1 MYGDSFF
8 TLTHET
14 PSSYYP
20 RHTASSNHYR
30 LPFIIKKKTVTTLFS
45 KGEENGSND
54 NLIVIVVL
62 FVVNPVKMPTR
73 HR

>member
-1 MYGDSFF
+1 MVIHFF
-8 TLTHET
+8 ILTHKT

-20 RHTASSNHYR
+20 PYKASSNQYR
-30 LPFIIKKKTVTTLFS
+30 LPFIIKKRTVTTLFS

-62 FVVNPVKMPTR
+62 FVVNSVKMLTR
-73 HR
+73 HG